1 MRILYDSKSAEFK
14 IPFGCI
20 RQDEECVFNI
30 KIPVSCC
37 TQKVFLRLKNEISF
51 NEYEIEMKKS
61 SDDESYETYSCSF
74 STNDRGLYFYY
85 FFISTTSSSFSLY
98 KQGEK
103 DTNIEDG
110 ELWQLTV
117 FDKDFRVSDD
127 FKGKVMYQIFP
138 DRFYHE
144 EIINA
149 PDKLTPYVI
158 HKSTD
163 EIPQYLPDEH
173 GEILNC
179 DFFGGNL
186 KGIIKKLPYI
196 KSLGVSVIYL
206 NPIFK
211 AYSNHRYDT
220 CDYKCIDPLLGTEE
234 DFKNLCSEAHKTGI
248 KIILDGVFSHTGS
261 NSIYFDKKGI
271 FGGGAYSD
279 ENSPYRSWY
288 NFKTYP
294 HSYESWW
301 GIDTLPCVNEN
312 DEAFTDFIIEGSDSV
327 VSHWLSCGADGFRL
341 DVADE
346 LPDEFIHR
354 LRKKVKSIKQNS
366 YVLGE
371 VWEDASNKI
380 SYSVRRK
387 YFSYGE
393 LDSVMNYVYK
403 NILIAF
409 AREEISADAFA
420 STVMTIC
427 ENYPEDALHS
437 LMNSLSTHDTPR
449 ILTALSDV
457 ENELTKCEKAV
468 FSLSPKQKYIATQRL
483 YVAAFLQY
491 ILPGNTCIYYGDE
504 AGMEGFND
512 PFNRGYFKWN
522 NINEDILSFFKEMG
536 KIKNSFISF
545 RTGIISFKTSG
556 KIMEIERAYENEKI
570 KAIINM
576 DDCEIKIDNKDFI
589 IFHNAS
595 SRGKSLFIQ
604 KYGFSL
610 FREL

>member
-346 LPDEFIHR
+346 LPDEFIEAFH
-354 LRKKVKSIKQNS
+354 KKLKEVKPDAI
-366 YVLGE
+366 LMGE

-380 SYSVRRK
+380 SYGKRRK
-387 YFSYGE
+387 YFSNTE
-393 LDSVMNYVYK
+393 LDSVMNYPFK
-403 NILIAF
+403 NAILEFVTGRIKGKDF
-409 AREEISADAFA
+409 AERI
-420 STVMTIC
+420 MTIA
-427 ENYPEDALHS
+427 ENYPRPVLDCM
-437 LMNSLSTHDTPR
+437 MNLLSTHDTPR
-449 ILTALSDV
+449 IITTLSGKGEGMSKTEKAKFRLSGEELERALT
-457 ENELTKCEKAV
+457 LTKVSA
-468 FSLSPKQKYIATQRL
+468 L
-483 YVAAFLQY
+483 LQFT
-491 ILPGNTCIYYGDE
+491 LPGNPSIYYGDE
-504 AGMEGFND
+504 IGMEGFED
-512 PFNRGYFKWN
+512 PLNRCFYQWENENTCLQNFYKELALLKNENEAIKCGDIVFQETGDNFIKYARKIQN
-522 NINEDILSFFKEMG
+522 EIVNIAVSLGD
-536 KIKNSFISF
+536 KIEH
-545 RTGIISFKTSG
+545 SG
-556 KIMEIERAYENEKI
+556 KILLEVSADNIYAFIYE
-570 KAIINM
+570 
-576 DDCEIKIDNKDFI
+576 
-589 IFHNAS
+589 
-595 SRGKSLFIQ
+595 
-604 KYGFSL
+604 
-610 FREL
+610 